1 MFELKRL
8 HRFVMRSFFVCLA
21 TLSYTLLFSAT
32 ADAQVTAESLTSPAL
47 GESDTGPYMQDVKDA
62 IDRFVA
68 RDIDGARAK
77 LIAAKR
83 SQPKLAPPE
92 VMLAQLLIAAGQ
104 GQAVRQELERAV
116 KNYPNDPEAYLILGD
131 AAASEGRISEAALLF
146 AKASETA
153 TRFTENPKRKQN
165 FQIRGYAGIAAMEE
179 ARENWAAAKEPLNAW
194 IKLDAKSAAAHQ
206 RLSRVLFKLDDKKGA
221 YAELQTAAK
230 ADPKG
235 VSAELI
241 MGTYY
246 QQNND
251 AGQAS
256 KFMEAAAKKGAGDLL
271 TNLSLAQYYSQTGQL
286 AEAEKHADA
295 ALKIDANSLDAKLA
309 RGVVARMQKDYA
321 TAKKW
326 LEAAHTQTP
335 GNAIVTNH
343 LALALLEQ
351 PDKADHQRALEFADI
366 NQKLNQNN
374 VEAAATAGWVA
385 YRLGRKADASRAFNA
400 IVQRQGL
407 TPESAYYVAYVLNDQ
422 GQVKEAMTLLD
433 KALDNKLT
441 FPYRKE
447 AEALLAELRKK
458 DKDKPVDN
466 LSPETNSK

>member
-8 HRFVMRSFFVCLA
+8 HRFVIRSFFVSLA
-21 TLSYTLLFSAT
+21 VLGYTLIFSAT

-68 RDIDGARAK
+68 RDIEGARVLLVK
-77 LIAAKR
+77 AKR

-131 AAASEGRISEAALLF
+131 VAASEGRITDAALLF

-153 TRFTENPKRKQN
+153 ARFTENPKRKQN

-179 ARENWAAAKEPLNAW
+179 ARENWAAAKESLNSW
-194 IKLDAKSAAAHQ
+194 IKLDSKSAAPHQ

-221 YAELQTAAK
+221 YSELQTAAK
-230 ADPKG
+230 VDPKG

-241 MGTYY
+241 MGNYY
-246 QQNND
+246 QQANEPV
-251 AGQAS
+251 QAA
-256 KFMEAAAKKGAGDLL
+256 KFMEAAAKKGADDLI
-271 TNLSLAQYYSQTGQL
+271 TNLSLAQYYSQSGQL
-286 AEAEKHADA
+286 SEAEKYADA
-295 ALKIDANSLDAKLA
+295 ALKIDPNNLDAKLA
-309 RGVVARMQKDYA
+309 RGVVARMQKDYK

-351 PDKADHQRALEFADI
+351 SEKADQQRALEFAEI
-366 NQKLNQNN
+366 NQKLNPNN
-374 VEAAATAGWVA
+374 VEAAATLGWVA

-407 TPESAYYVAYVLNDQ
+407 TPESAYYVAYVLKDQ
-422 GQVKEAMTLLD
+422 NQAKDAVGLLD

-447 AEALLAELRKK
+447 AEALLAELRKTEK
-458 DKDKPVDN
+458 EKPVDN
-466 LSPETNSK
+466 LEPDTKK